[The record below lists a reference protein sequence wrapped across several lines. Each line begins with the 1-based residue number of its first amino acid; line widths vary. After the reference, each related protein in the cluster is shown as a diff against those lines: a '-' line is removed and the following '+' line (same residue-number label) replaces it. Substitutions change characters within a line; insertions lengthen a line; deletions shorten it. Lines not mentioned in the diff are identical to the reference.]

1 MIFKAGLSTAVST
14 HDAIR
19 EVAEPVASIAPDL
32 VLVFMSMHHG
42 PNFESVLA
50 DLRDAIPCRNLIG
63 CTGDGIIGP
72 DREVE
77 QGPAT
82 AAWGAKMPGVR
93 ALPFFVDQNDV
104 VNFDDNSAWYDR
116 LGVTPDD
123 KPSFVVLP
131 DPFSIHMERCLAQMD
146 DAFAGSTIVGGM
158 ASGARAQGENRLFI
172 NDQVLR
178 QGMVGV
184 SLTGPVR
191 IHAIVSQ
198 GCRPVGEPFVITKA
212 DENIIFELR
221 GRPALDVLRGV
232 FNDANSA
239 DQALMQ
245 QGVHVGRVVD
255 ERAGALG
262 KGNFLIRNVAGVVQD
277 DALAVTALVRAGQ
290 TIQFHVRDG
299 TSADEEMRLLLTGKV
314 ANLRQPAH
322 GGLLFTCNGR
332 GRRLFG
338 APNHDIGVVNA
349 IAKDCQTA
357 GFFAAGE
364 IGPIGNKT
372 FLHGFTSSLIL
383 FHEA

>member
-1 MIFKAGLSTAVST
+1 MIFKAALSTEGST
-14 HDAIR
+14 HAAIR
-19 EVAEPVASIAPDL
+19 EVAGPVSAIAPDL
-32 VLVFMSMHHG
+32 VLVFSSMHHG
-42 PNFESVLA
+42 PDFDNALA
-50 DLRDAIPCRNLIG
+50 ELRDAIPCRNLIG

-77 QGPAT
+77 QGPAL

-93 ALPFFVDQNDV
+93 ALPFFIDQNDV
-104 VNFDDNSAWYDR
+104 MNFEEHTAWYDR

-131 DPFSIHMERCLAQMD
+131 DPFSIHMERCLSQMD
-146 DAFAGSTIVGGM
+146 EAFVGSTIVGGM

-184 SLTGPVR
+184 SLTGAIR
-191 IHAIVSQ
+191 IHSVVSQ

-212 DENIIFELR
+212 DENVIFELR
-221 GRPALDVLRGV
+221 GKPALEVLRGV
-232 FNDANSA
+232 FNEANSA

-255 ERAGALG
+255 ERVEKFGS
-262 KGNFLIRNVAGVVQD
+262 GNFLIRNVAGVVQD

-299 TSADEEMRLLLTGKV
+299 ASADEDMRSLLAGKV
-314 ANLRQPAH
+314 ANLGQPAH

-383 FHEA
+383 FNEA